1 MAFRTVVID
10 SHSKLEYSLSY
21 LVFRTPETVK
31 KILLDEI
38 HTVIISSTLVSLTT
52 SLINELVKRKIKVI
66 FCDEKHNPC
75 CELSPC
81 YGNNNSPKRIK
92 EQISWSND
100 VADLVWKTITE
111 RKILNQ
117 SLFLKERRFAE
128 FSELLND
135 FCNNVLPGDSTNREG
150 HAAKVYFNHVFHEG
164 FTRDKDCFTNACLDY
179 GYSVLLSEFNRAV
192 VASGYLTQLGIH
204 HKNEFNEFNLSCDF
218 VEPFRF
224 LVDRKANSLKE
235 GDDYKAAMISL
246 LGMDVKQ
253 LGKKQSLTNAIGIYC
268 NSVFT
273 ALNTGDVS
281 KIAFIDYENGE

>member
-21 LVFRTPETVK
+21 LVFRTPETIK

-75 CELSPC
+75 CELLPC

-92 EQISWSND
+92 EQISWSNEI
-100 VADLVWKTITE
+100 ADLVWKSIPE

-150 HAAKVYFNHVFHEG
+150 HAAKVYFNHVFYEG
-164 FTRDKDCFTNACLDY
+164 FTRDKDCFMNACLDY
-179 GYSVLLSEFNRAV
+179 GYTVLLSEFNRAV

-224 LVDRKANSLKE
+224 LVDRKASTLRD
-235 GDDYKAAMISL
+235 GDDYKSVMISL
-246 LGMDVKQ
+246 LGADVKQ

-268 NSVFT
+268 NSLFT

>member
-92 EQISWSND
+92 EQMSWSND

-150 HAAKVYFNHVFHEG
+150 HAAKVYFNHVFYEG

-235 GDDYKAAMISL
+235 GDDYKTAMISL

-268 NSVFT
+268 NSLFT

>member
-1 MAFRTVVID
+1 MAFRTVVVD

-150 HAAKVYFNHVFHEG
+150 HAAKVYFNHVFYEG
-164 FTRDKDCFTNACLDY
+164 FARDKDCFTNACLDY

-235 GDDYKAAMISL
+235 GDDYKTAMISL

-268 NSVFT
+268 NSLFT

>member
-52 SLINELVKRKIKVI
+52 SLINELIKRKIKVI

-117 SLFLKERRFAE
+117 SLFLKEREFAE
-128 FSELLND
+128 FSELLSD

-150 HAAKVYFNHVFHEG
+150 HAAKVYFNHVFYEG
-164 FTRDKDCFTNACLDY
+164 FTRDKDCFMNACLDY
-179 GYSVLLSEFNRAV
+179 GYSILLSEFNRAV

-224 LVDRKANSLKE
+224 LVDKKAHSLKE
-235 GDDYKAAMISL
+235 GDDYKSEMISL
-246 LGMDVKQ
+246 LGVDVKQ
-253 LGKKQSLTNAIGIYC
+253 LGKKQSLTNAIAIYC
-268 NSVFT
+268 NSLFT